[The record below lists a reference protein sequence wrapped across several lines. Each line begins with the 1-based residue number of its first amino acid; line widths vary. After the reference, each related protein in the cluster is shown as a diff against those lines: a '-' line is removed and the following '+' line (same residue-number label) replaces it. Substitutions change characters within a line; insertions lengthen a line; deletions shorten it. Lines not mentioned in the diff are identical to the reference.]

1 MTLANKPVLKV
12 SLKPAARL
20 DGSLLLA
27 RKGEA
32 SPAVAATPHNNPGLA
47 WGASVHPGDFQP
59 QAQPQAMSPVQT
71 SGKASI
77 SARLRPSSFFAA
89 HGRAAVP
96 FNNPKTRAAQER
108 EPVALTVRVE
118 DETYLRLKYLA
129 QCTGQSPQQVLTEA
143 LDDHL
148 VRGGVPKSRK
158 LTICSE

>member
-12 SLKPAARL
+12 SSKPVARL

-32 SPAVAATPHNNPGLA
+32 SPAVAATQHNNPGLA
-47 WGASVHPGDFQP
+47 WGAPVHSGDFQP
-59 QAQPQAMSPVQT
+59 QAMIPVQA
-71 SGKASI
+71 SGKTNI

-89 HGRAAVP
+89 HGRAAMP
-96 FNNPKTRAAQER
+96 FNPKTRANQERANQER

-129 QCTGQSPQQVLTEA
+129 QCTGRSLQQVLTEA

-148 VRGGVPKSRK
+148 ARGGVPRSHK
-158 LTICSE
+158 LVICPQ

>member
-1 MTLANKPVLKV
+1 MTLANKPILKV
-12 SLKPAARL
+12 SPKPVARL

-32 SPAVAATPHNNPGLA
+32 SPAVAATQYNNPGLA

-59 QAQPQAMSPVQT
+59 QAQHQAMSPVQA

-96 FNNPKTRAAQER
+96 FNPKTRAAQER

-158 LTICSE
+158 LMICPE